1 MRKLVFF
8 AIVLGIKAFT
18 MSPRQ
23 PDRLLKKSIR
33 RKLSFL
39 HMAGLFDDIK
49 NFFEE
54 LGDSNRTRI
63 ESSDDDDELPAG
75 TTRISTIPVKSI
87 KPGGLR
93 LFLMLYLMG
102 MQNTPDQ
109 GSWQADQPST
119 EEYVVD
125 FWFHDNSAVLTVTLS
140 EKKKEITI
148 DRVGSIPS
156 TAYMMQESV
165 IVEGLLEEL
174 KQIENA
180 TDVAVEDRLLILHEP
195 RDAIEKAKE
204 ELAFG

>member
-1 MRKLVFF
+1 MKFLLFF
-8 AIVLGIKAFT
+8 TLTLAVKAFI
-18 MSPRQ
+18 SYPNE
-23 PDRLLKKSIR
+23 PDLVRKQSIR
-33 RKLSFL
+33 RRVSYLQ
-39 HMAGLFDDIK
+39 MAGLFDDIR
-49 NFFEE
+49 NFFEDFGE
-54 LGDSNRTRI
+54 GNNKGT
-63 ESSDDDDELPAG
+63 ESSEDDDELPAG
-75 TTRISTIPVKSI
+75 TTRVSTIPVKSI

-102 MQNTPDQ
+102 MQNTPDK

-125 FWFHDNSAVLTVTLS
+125 FRFHDNSAILTVTLS
-140 EKKKEITI
+140 EKKKEISI
-148 DRVGSIPS
+148 ERVGSIPS

-174 KQIENA
+174 KQIENT
-180 TDVAVEDRLLILHEP
+180 TDVAEEDRLFVLHEP